1 MLKRIP
7 SQRMLDN
14 MKKRY
19 FDEILS
25 CAYAIDNAKTF
36 EDMKY
41 IGNRLLSASVTL
53 RHKGNFFEY
62 VNEND

>member
-1 MLKRIP
+1 MKQIP
-7 SQRMLDN
+7 SQKLLDD

-53 RHKGNFFEY
+53 RHKKNFFEY
-62 VNEND
+62 VIEK